1 MRGEGAQKFPN
12 TLKRD
17 WEELTLSR
25 AFVKGLQLKT
35 VALYT
40 GDPFSPPTQK
50 FLQTSNLGLSFDF
63 LLGEKSS

>member
-12 TLKRD
+12 TLWD
-17 WEELTLSR
+17 WEELTLSQP
-25 AFVKGLQLKT
+25 FVRGLQLKT

-50 FLQTSNLGLSFDF
+50 FLQASNLGLSFDF
-63 LLGEKSS
+63 LLVEKSS